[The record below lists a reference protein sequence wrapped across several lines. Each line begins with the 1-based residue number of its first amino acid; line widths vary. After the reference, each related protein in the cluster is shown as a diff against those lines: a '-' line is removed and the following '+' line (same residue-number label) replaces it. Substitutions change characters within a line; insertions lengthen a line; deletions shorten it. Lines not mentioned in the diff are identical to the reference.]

1 MDGKYFI
8 LDAHY
13 SNLIDNEDENSNV
26 SLCDFYEKFR
36 KLFDERDN
44 ELIEQQ
50 KKECE
55 LILLNNR

>member
-8 LDAHY
+8 LDTHY
-13 SNLIDNEDENSNV
+13 SNLVDSNGETNIIN
-26 SLCDFYEKFR
+26 FYEKFR
-36 KLFDERDN
+36 KLFDEQDTN
-44 ELIEQQ
+44 LLEAQ